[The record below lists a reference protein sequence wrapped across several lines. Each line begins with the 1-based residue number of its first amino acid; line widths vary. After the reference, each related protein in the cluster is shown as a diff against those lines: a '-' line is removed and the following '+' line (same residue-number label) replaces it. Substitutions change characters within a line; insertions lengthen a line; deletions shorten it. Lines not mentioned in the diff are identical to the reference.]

1 MLAKIVQQNASK
13 YVIFWN
19 INSILHEKLKFESYS
34 LLFRNCSIINSA
46 ETLYVQHCKAKR
58 ELKNSANK
66 NAKIKDLILILVF

>member
-1 MLAKIVQQNASK
+1 M
-13 YVIFWN
+13 
-19 INSILHEKLKFESYS
+19 INS

-46 ETLYVQHCKAKR
+46 ETLYVQHCKAIR